1 MRRKE
6 AKEIIKT
13 KNIIKEI
20 SCDQC
25 SKIICDSHTSKDDTV
40 SFFTA
45 HTFHNDW
52 GNDSVDSHNYIDFC
66 GLECLL
72 QYTKDYFKESE
83 GTESLEV
90 ERIESTIGNLIGK

>member
-1 MRRKE
+1 MRKKE
-6 AKEIIKT
+6 VKEIIKK

-25 SKIICDSHTSKDDTV
+25 SNVICDSDTNKDSAIT
-40 SFFTA
+40 FFTA

-52 GNDSVDSHNYIDFC
+52 GNDSVDSHNYDDIC

-72 QYTKDYFKESE
+72 EYTKDYFKESN
-83 GTESLEV
+83 GTEGLEV
-90 ERIESTIGNLIGK
+90 ERVEETIGNLIGK

>member
-1 MRRKE
+1 MRKKE
-6 AKEIIKT
+6 VKEIIRT

-25 SKIICDSHTSKDDTV
+25 SNVICDSDTSKDSKIT
-40 SFFTA
+40 FFTA

-52 GNDSVDSHNYIDFC
+52 GNDSVDSHNYVDIC

-72 QYTKDYFKESE
+72 EYTKDYFKEAE

-90 ERIESTIGNLIGK
+90 KRVEEAIGHLIGK